1 MSEKNIILINNILS
15 LEDFEQDIESSESWN
30 NSWIEVSEKF
40 KESFKKSTSWIKRTK
55 KDEKKAKKYDFL
67 LANFLVK
74 IILDKKFSPII
85 EPLLK
90 SLKAWYPSNFILWII
105 SLVKIEISDNIREIS
120 WKEKIEFS
128 YLPDKIIEFDDNNV
142 DSEIRNRINFWIE
155 DIIDITS
162 IEYSSLVTKQIIDL
176 LWENDKIILDFT
188 KNVFTF
194 FLFQLNININSK
206 KSENISKFILN
217 DLKKSLNNLKIEEI

>member
-15 LEDFEQDIESSESWN
+15 LEDFEQDIESSESGN
-30 NSWIEVSEKF
+30 NSGIEVSEKF
-40 KESFKKSTSWIKRTK
+40 KESFKKSTSGIKRTK

-90 SLKAWYPSNFILWII
+90 SLKAGYPSNFILGII

-120 WKEKIEFS
+120 GKEKIEFS

-176 LWENDKIILDFT
+176 LGENDKIILDFT